1 MAIVHS
7 ELVIDDVYARLHG
20 MVVSNVLRSGQKL
33 VDRELAELLGVSR
46 TPVREALG
54 RLAMTGL
61 IENRA
66 RRGYYVSRFSADQIS
81 DLYEF
86 RVMLEVNAAT
96 LAARHARSCDLDEF
110 ERILGDLS
118 SPSPEPSRL
127 ATAVRLDLEIHDL
140 IARASG
146 NRSLHQ
152 AIRSVLDKVMCFV
165 SVEIANRE
173 ALATAYH
180 EHHELFRLIKRRE
193 EEGAADL
200 IRMHV
205 DNARKNLVDVFQA
218 RDDLHSS
225 VMATTRS

>member
-1 MAIVHS
+1 MAIAQS

-66 RRGYYVSRFSADQIS
+66 RRGYYVSRFSADEIS

-96 LAARHARSCDLDEF
+96 LAARHARPSDLDEF
-110 ERILGDLS
+110 EHILGSLGCS
-118 SPSPEPSRL
+118 SPEPRHL

-173 ALATAYH
+173 ALAAAYH
-180 EHHELFRLIKRRE
+180 EHCELFQLIKGRD

-205 DNARKNLVDVFQA
+205 DNARESLVNVFQA
-218 RDDLHSS
+218 RDELHNS
-225 VMATTRS
+225 VIATTRS